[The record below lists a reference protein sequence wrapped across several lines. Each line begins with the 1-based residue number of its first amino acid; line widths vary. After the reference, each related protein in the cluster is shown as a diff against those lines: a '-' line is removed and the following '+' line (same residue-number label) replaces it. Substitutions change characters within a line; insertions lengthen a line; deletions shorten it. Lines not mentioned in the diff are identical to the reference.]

1 MKRRRTSLEE
11 IHQVADGENDHRHE
25 EEGSARLH
33 DREQSAEQY
42 ANNQALF
49 DLEKLPQAGPDRA
62 LPRLVSDGQGSPRKT
77 NAPPYPKP
85 QRKSV
90 TGRNCEAR
98 LRRRALRG
106 PSAQQNEAE
115 TFAALRM
122 TTAHKR
128 PQMGANRC
136 K

>member
-62 LPRLVSDGQGSPRKT
+62 LPRLVSDGLGSPRKT

-85 QRKSV
+85 
-90 TGRNCEAR
+90 
-98 LRRRALRG
+98 
-106 PSAQQNEAE
+106 QQNEAE